1 MKNLILTYNFPP
13 TIGGIETYSKF
24 LINYLKEDEDYDFIY
39 PKNEKSNNVFL
50 RALGIILFNLKT
62 LSKIFLRNY
71 KLIQITSLNLWPVVL
86 IYLLFHKDCKVLI
99 NIWGLELVYEN
110 KKGLLPKIYKL
121 IYPLERILKNK
132 NINFLISSSA
142 SRDLLLK
149 KEIDDSRILYLPL
162 GVEVSDKKIIKNVNN
177 EKYFLFVGRNVPRKG
192 MSWFSNEI
200 LNNYKNFKM
209 YAVGP
214 IIDKE
219 ELNRASRN
227 PNFKHLGTVSD
238 EKLSELRRNAFCTVV
253 PNIFLP
259 NEDDFE
265 AFCFATIEAVADK
278 SIVIA
283 SDYQG
288 ISDALKNGLLGYLSK
303 PSDIDSWK
311 ETIDKLLIM
320 SSKDKEKIIE
330 DRFKILKNELSWN
343 IIIENTK
350 NIHRNLVEVSNE

>member
-24 LINYLKEDEDYDFIY
+24 LINYLKKDGDYQFIY
-39 PKNEKSNNVFL
+39 PKNGKPNNVFL
-50 RALGIILFNLKT
+50 RAFGLILFNLKT
-62 LSKIFLRNY
+62 LCKILFRNY

-86 IYLLFHKDCKVLI
+86 IYSLFHKNCKILI
-99 NIWGLELVYEN
+99 NIWGLELVYDN
-110 KKGLLPKIYKL
+110 KKGFLPKIYKFL
-121 IYPLERILKNK
+121 YPLDKILKNK

-142 SRDLLLK
+142 SKDLLLK
-149 KEIDDSRILYLPL
+149 NEIDENKILYLPL
-162 GVEVSDKKIIKNVNN
+162 GVEISDKKIITNVRFEN
-177 EKYFLFVGRNVPRKG
+177 YFLFVGRNVPRKG

-200 LNNYKNFKM
+200 LNHYKNFKM

-214 IIDKE
+214 IVDKE
-219 ELNRASRN
+219 ELSRASRN
-227 PNFKHLGTVSD
+227 PNFKHLGIVTD
-238 EKLSELRRNAFCTVV
+238 EKLSELRRHAFCTVV

-265 AFCFATIEAVADK
+265 AFCFATIEAVADC

-320 SSKDKEKIIE
+320 NVEDREEIIK
-330 DRFKILKNELSWN
+330 DRFKIVKNELAWN
-343 IIIENTK
+343 KIIENTK
-350 NIHRNLVEVSNE
+350 EIHLNLTEVTNE